1 VSEETTVEGG
11 SPPQTPQ
18 TGPTQA
24 PAITKPVLIGRK
36 LGMIQ
41 QFRED
46 GSVVGTTVIAAERT
60 IATGSA
66 LRALLYLDA
75 HILVNRIKTAA
86 RNPLRLVACAIQL
99 GFGRPKKKRL
109 SKGALGHL
117 KQLPPLEHLREVR
130 LDDVAGFATGQE
142 IGVDRFAAGD
152 KVHVSGVSKG
162 KGFQGPV
169 HLHHFT
175 RGPKSHG
182 SDHLRRQ
189 GSVGSG
195 TTPGRVLKGLRMASH
210 QGADRVTVRNLQILK
225 TDPSRALLFIAG
237 AVPGGR
243 NGIVMVRK
251 A

>member
-1 VSEETTVEGG
+1 MSEETTVEGG

-18 TGPTQA
+18 SGPTQA

-46 GSVVGTTVIAAERT
+46 GSVVGTTVIAAEANVVTQVRT
-60 IATGSA
+60 KERDGYS
-66 LRALLYLDA
+66 
-75 HILVNRIKTAA
+75 
-86 RNPLRLVACAIQL
+86 AIQL

>member
-1 VSEETTVEGG
+1 MSDETKVEEKDEQAQSTNA
-11 SPPQTPQ
+11 
-18 TGPTQA
+18 QA
-24 PAITKPVLIGRK
+24 PALRNPVLLGRK
-36 LGMIQ
+36 LGMLQ
-41 QFRED
+41 HFKED
-46 GSVVGTTVIAAERT
+46 GSVVGATIIVAEANVVTQVRT
-60 IATGSA
+60 KERDGYS
-66 LRALLYLDA
+66 
-75 HILVNRIKTAA
+75 
-86 RNPLRLVACAIQL
+86 AIQL
-99 GFGRPKKKRL
+99 GFGRAKKPERMTK
-109 SKGALGHL
+109 AELGHL
-117 KQLPPLEHLREVR
+117 KDLPPMRVLREVR
-130 LDDVAGFATGQE
+130 LDDIDGFATGQE

-195 TTPGRVLKGLRMASH
+195 TTPGRVLKGLRMAAH
-210 QGADRVTVRNLQILK
+210 QGADKVTVRNLEILRS
-225 TDPSRALLFIAG
+225 DPARSLLVIAG
-237 AVPGGR
+237 AVPGGK